1 MAGAASPDEFVA
13 ARFEDPAVRR
23 VMDVVEPQH
32 DAALDA
38 RYPEVWPVWVR
49 VTTASGVHEVA
60 MDHPRGDPENFPGR
74 DELGGKFRRLAA
86 RSLDAAAID
95 RLDAAVDAFARAP
108 RAADLLAS
116 AQAAGK

>member
-1 MAGAASPDEFVA
+1 VFVGARCV
-13 ARFEDPAVRR
+13 DPLVQR
-23 VMDVVEPQH
+23 VLDGVEPRH

-38 RYPEVWPVWVR
+38 RYPEIWPVWVR
-49 VTTASGVHEVA
+49 VTSKSGVHELAV
-60 MDHPRGDPENFPGR
+60 DHPRGDPENFPTSA
-74 DELGGKFRRLAA
+74 ELGAKFRRLAA

-95 RLDAAVDAFARAP
+95 RLDAAIDGFGRAP